1 MIATAS
7 QNLTS
12 RAQRTNQQRKD
23 DIRNTQHADGV
34 AVMNQRSGLQG
45 LRWDAPSRS
54 GRPDACGAS
63 AQIQVIAA
71 RRCSRLEVAE
81 SGEWAL
87 CDFSNVDMPL
97 QALGTFVPPVPSNA
111 RPRKKQTVK
120 KQEDTELY
128 LDKAVVVDGVTQL
141 VSKASSRASD
151 SGYSSGTE
159 SRGRERSPEQSE
171 SFRGR
176 SDRQDYQSPVSSI
189 ASSRK
194 SHSRQHRS
202 PAQPCDRPPFPKL
215 RISDPIPLFETS
227 KFEGNGFWTPKQQQ
241 YRNVKVMSDEE
252 DNKVTRCEEAE
263 PKCKPSIVE
272 EEATDEVIPSSHVR
286 AGVEFSTL
294 GTDDAVTMRGDAA
307 PKFRKPKN
315 IRDSRGIGWKGN
327 MEALKV
333 RQVLREK

>member
-1 MIATAS
+1 
-7 QNLTS
+7 
-12 RAQRTNQQRKD
+12 
-23 DIRNTQHADGV
+23 
-34 AVMNQRSGLQG
+34 
-45 LRWDAPSRS
+45 
-54 GRPDACGAS
+54 
-63 AQIQVIAA
+63 
-71 RRCSRLEVAE
+71 
-81 SGEWAL
+81 
-87 CDFSNVDMPL
+87 MPL
-97 QALGTFVPPVPSNA
+97 QALGTFVPPLPSNP

-128 LDKAVVVDGVTQL
+128 LDEAGVVEGVTQP

-159 SRGRERSPEQSE
+159 SRGRERSPKQSE
-171 SFRGR
+171 SFRRR

-194 SHSRQHRS
+194 SPTRQHRS

-215 RISDPIPLFETS
+215 RISNPIPLFEAG
-227 KFEGNGFWTPKQQQ
+227 KFEGNGFWTPEQQQ
-241 YRNVKVMSDEE
+241 HRNVKVMSDEE
-252 DNKVTRCEEAE
+252 DNTVTRCEGAE
-263 PKCKPSIVE
+263 LKCEPSTVE
-272 EEATDEVIPSSHVR
+272 EEATNEVIPSSHVR
-286 AGVEFSTL
+286 AGVEFSTI

-333 RQVLREK
+333 RQVFKGKRIKQPILV